1 MKSKKVNSK
10 LNLSKKTIA
19 NLDRTDL
26 DRVKGGA
33 TMDDT
38 TSRDCTM
45 QLSCEG
51 CVTYIP
57 YNCTYTYYC

>member
-33 TMDDT
+33 TMDET
-38 TSRDCTM
+38 TSMDCTM
-45 QLSCEG
+45 QLSCVG